1 MAKINL
7 LPWRQELR
15 KQRKQEFLAIN
26 MAVALVALAIVLFF
40 HMLVSSQISDQEE
53 QKAFIKSEIDVL
65 DRQIAEIDE
74 LQKRKDEL
82 LARMKVI
89 QDLQG
94 RRPVIVRVFD
104 DIVRA
109 TPEKVYLTLIER
121 KDNKF
126 TISGVAESNNQVATL
141 LRNLNASAWFKNP
154 VLESVAASGG
164 GRMQPPQRQ
173 RPNPE
178 SRYPSLTS
186 PRQMTLC
193 CQWNWRR
200 LTRPKKA
207 RLRTPR
213 SRMTRKR
220 RGRPN
225 EAQEHRSG
233 EWQQGRQ
240 EEV

>member
-26 MAVALVALAIVLFF
+26 MAVALVALGLLLFF

-53 QKAFIKSEIDVL
+53 QKAFIKSEIGLL

-74 LQKRKDEL
+74 LQRRKEEL

-109 TPEKVYLTLIER
+109 VPEKMYLTLIQR
-121 KDNKF
+121 KENKF
-126 TISGVAESNNQVATL
+126 TISGVVDSNNQVATF

-154 VLESVAASGG
+154 VLESVTASDKAGAQAGKPASGASKPA
-164 GRMQPPQRQ
+164 QSKTSDFTLTVELEA
-173 RPNPE
+173 PE
-178 SRYPSLTS
+178 SDLDGGKT
-186 PRQMTLC
+186 
-193 CQWNWRR
+193 
-200 LTRPKKA
+200 PKSNK
-207 RLRTPR
+207 
-213 SRMTRKR
+213 K
-220 RGRPN
+220 
-225 EAQEHRSG
+225 EATK
-233 EWQQGRQ
+233 
-240 EEV
+240 